1 MAKKEEK
8 TPAAEEKKQPVASD
22 AKKITKKTES
32 AAEIDAVQKKKTL
45 PVRRPKKKASRGKK
59 KKVKKAPARD
69 IGVDMDP
76 PVKSCDDPNC
86 PYHGNLSLRGITLD
100 VQVVSDRMDRTKV
113 VMRER
118 RTYIPKYQRYEK
130 RTSRFLVHCP
140 PCIDIQLGDMVRIME
155 CKPLSKE
162 KNFVIIGRI

>member
-8 TPAAEEKKQPVASD
+8 TPEAEEKKQPVASD

-45 PVRRPKKKASRGKK
+45 PVRRPKKMAKGRKRK
-59 KKVKKAPARD
+59 IKKAPARD
-69 IGVDMDP
+69 IGVDIEP
-76 PVKSCDDPNC
+76 PVKSCEDPNC
-86 PYHGNLSLRGITLD
+86 PFHGTLSLRGIALD
-100 VQVVSDRMDRTKV
+100 VQVVSDRMDKTKV

-118 RTYIPKYQRYEK
+118 RQFIPKYQRYEK
-130 RTSRFLVHCP
+130 RTSRFVVHCP
-140 PCIDIQLGDMVRIME
+140 PCINVQLGDMVRIME